1 MASLLDIASSGI
13 QAYRKALS
21 VTGQNIA
28 NIDTEGY
35 RRREI
40 NMREVSSGQNDITT
54 ISDQTGLG
62 VQVSDIGRAF
72 DVFLAARSRSATSD
86 FAEADASRVSL
97 EALESTILPDDYDIN
112 FFLKEFFDGLN
123 SITQSPADLSGR
135 VVAISQ
141 GTALAGAFSR
151 TSSALSDLKDQ
162 IFAQAEITVGEMN
175 SLLTGLRNTQRQV
188 VASAAGSGANSIL
201 DSRDQ
206 TLADLSQYVG
216 LTVDTLSNGAAR
228 VRLGAS
234 GNGPILGT
242 ATEAGSVALQ
252 RADDRLIVLAGQNGN
267 IAETQ
272 EVTSGRLA
280 GLIAAYDTVSLTLDK
295 LDALAKQLAQ
305 DFNAVHAQG
314 LSLDGKPGGMMFSAD
329 SWAIA
334 RARTNLGDFSTSIT
348 AAQITPT
355 DAQPVTFTYDAA
367 KAGWIGTK
375 PDGSVLQTPKSKITL
390 DGVTVNISGQPAN
403 GDSFTLAP
411 SIGKAANLRFLLTRP
426 EELAAAS
433 MIIASANASNLGSA
447 SLGVV
452 GSNPI
457 TPADLPLLSDVT
469 GNDLSSL
476 AGARLRENGVVG
488 IIPAGTLRADLASLT
503 RQEQISFTLSSAQ
516 TTAAASLTVTLADG
530 AFAGTHTFAWPDNSA
545 LAGDAKTI
553 ERIAQALN
561 TGALKADGLS
571 LADLGLHAAG
581 SGTNLTLAAETASFS
596 AGSLGDASGLVTPRI
611 SAASD
616 LQIFTREGVQ
626 IAGTALSQADVI
638 RYLTAANGFLPDAEY
653 RADYL
658 NTSYRGMTVDRVSPT
673 GGATLTISGAGFAPF
688 QQAGSSLPLRSSEAG
703 SLTLTLEGE
712 VSTIALPQGAMAGY
726 IASLVQG
733 QSADTGLAARA
744 STRVALSDIRDGTIS
759 FQMTGANS
767 TPITIN
773 SGVSNGSLSE
783 LATAINAQ
791 SAFTGFTALLGA
803 DGTRLVLS
811 SDLGDDL
818 ALAEVT
824 ASGGE
829 FSIGAVDDNGA
840 LYATALTLGGVDGD
854 TAVRVGG
861 TVALTSA
868 SSFSVSFNGATAVQ
882 SQTDA
887 FTQGLMS
894 RTRDPA
900 GGWQEVGFN
909 LTEGLDGNESSAD
922 GLSAAVG
929 ATTLSLNLGGLSV
942 SVKASTL
949 PDLKSATVAQA
960 MANALR
966 GLGSVPTMTG
976 VALSGLPANG
986 STIGI
991 TLGRETYQ
999 LEMVDNE
1006 VRVLGPEANRITA
1019 YFDSAKR
1026 LQISATG
1033 GSISGEALAQSAD
1046 TPTSM
1051 ATAFGLTSAASRQI
1065 TGQVFS
1071 KSLVDTSF
1079 ALKLTYGGSVTNV
1092 TVTYDKDS
1100 IEEFSKRFSVTGLP
1114 SGVTLTV
1121 LDEGTSGARVQLV
1134 AAGNDQTTLGFLA
1147 SAGAV
1152 NLGLVTAGVQVTLTG
1167 DSLRFDSFDG
1177 NPIALSG
1184 ASIAQNGSRLRLS
1197 GVPNEDLIVL
1207 VTGTGAR
1214 MIASALSPA
1223 NTQQE
1228 PAAPNLSF
1236 RVMDATSG
1244 RVEIFDQST
1253 GSAMATRYLGEDGTL
1268 SVAGHTFRLNGALIT
1283 GDQFNVA
1290 ANLKGTGDATN
1301 ITALMGLQ
1309 ARNAQS
1315 GEGGFRERFG
1325 AIVTEVGAKTRA
1337 TKTSA
1342 SEAQARQD
1350 AAVQQ
1355 DAEFSGVNLDT
1366 EAAKLLEQ
1374 QQAYQALARV
1384 LRTSTELLQ
1393 SLLDAIS

>member
-1 MASLLDIASSGI
+1 M
-13 QAYRKALS
+13 
-21 VTGQNIA
+21 
-28 NIDTEGY
+28 
-35 RRREI
+35 
-40 NMREVSSGQNDITT
+40 
-54 ISDQTGLG
+54 
-62 VQVSDIGRAF
+62 
-72 DVFLAARSRSATSD
+72 
-86 FAEADASRVSL
+86 
-97 EALESTILPDDYDIN
+97 
-112 FFLKEFFDGLN
+112 
-123 SITQSPADLSGR
+123 
-135 VVAISQ
+135 
-141 GTALAGAFSR
+141 
-151 TSSALSDLKDQ
+151 
-162 IFAQAEITVGEMN
+162 
-175 SLLTGLRNTQRQV
+175 
-188 VASAAGSGANSIL
+188 
-201 DSRDQ
+201 
-206 TLADLSQYVG
+206 
-216 LTVDTLSNGAAR
+216 
-228 VRLGAS
+228 
-234 GNGPILGT
+234 
-242 ATEAGSVALQ
+242 
-252 RADDRLIVLAGQNGN
+252 
-267 IAETQ
+267 
-272 EVTSGRLA
+272 
-280 GLIAAYDTVSLTLDK
+280 
-295 LDALAKQLAQ
+295 
-305 DFNAVHAQG
+305 
-314 LSLDGKPGGMMFSAD
+314 
-329 SWAIA
+329 
-334 RARTNLGDFSTSIT
+334 
-348 AAQITPT
+348 
-355 DAQPVTFTYDAA
+355 
-367 KAGWIGTK
+367 
-375 PDGSVLQTPKSKITL
+375 
-390 DGVTVNISGQPAN
+390 
-403 GDSFTLAP
+403 
-411 SIGKAANLRFLLTRP
+411 
-426 EELAAAS
+426 
-433 MIIASANASNLGSA
+433 ASANASNLGSA

-488 IIPAGTLRADLASLT
+488 IIPASTLRADLASLT
-503 RQEQISFTLSSAQ
+503 RQEQISFTLSGAQ
-516 TTAAASLTVTLADG
+516 IAVADKLTVTLVNG
-530 AFAGTHTFAWPDNSA
+530 PSTTTHTFAWPDGKSA

-561 TGALKADGLS
+561 TGALKANGLS

-596 AGSLGDASGLVTPRI
+596 GGSLGGASGLVTPRI

-688 QQAGSSLPLRSSEAG
+688 QQAGSSLPLRSSETG

-712 VSTIALPQGAMAGY
+712 ASTIALPQGAMAGY
-726 IASLVQG
+726 IASLVQV

-744 STRVALSDIRDGTIS
+744 STRVALSDIQDGTIS
-759 FQMTGANS
+759 FQITGANT

-773 SGVSNGSLSE
+773 SGVSNGSLNE

-824 ASGGE
+824 ASGGA
-829 FSIGAVDDNGA
+829 FKIGAVDDNGA
-840 LYATALTLGGVDGD
+840 LYATALTLSGVNGN

-861 TVALTSA
+861 TVTLTSA
-868 SSFSVSFNGATAVQ
+868 SDFSVSFNGAAAAVP
-882 SQTDA
+882 SQKDA

-949 PDLKSATVAQA
+949 PDLQAATVAQA

-986 STIGI
+986 SVIGV

-1019 YFDSAKR
+1019 YFDSTNR

-1033 GSISGEALAQSAD
+1033 GSLSGQALALSAD
-1046 TPTSM
+1046 TPTSL

-1071 KSLVDTSF
+1071 KPLVNGSF
-1079 ALKLTYGGSVTNV
+1079 ALKLTYGESVTNV
-1092 TVTYDKDS
+1092 TVTYNAASSND
-1100 IEEFSKRFSVTGLP
+1100 FTKRFSVQGLP
-1114 SGVTLTV
+1114 KGVTLTV

-1147 SAGAV
+1147 SAGAA
-1152 NLGLVTAGVQVTLTG
+1152 NLGLRTAGAQVTLTDDG
-1167 DSLRFDSFDG
+1167 LRFDSVDG
-1177 NPIALSG
+1177 NPIALLG
-1184 ASIAQNGSRLRLS
+1184 ASSAQNGSRLRLS

-1214 MIASALSPA
+1214 MITSALSPA

-1228 PAAPNLSF
+1228 QAAPNLSF

-1253 GSAMATRYLGEDGTL
+1253 GSAMATRYLGEDGTF

-1283 GDQFNVA
+1283 GDQFNVT

-1309 ARNAQS
+1309 ARNAQT

>member
-1 MASLLDIASSGI
+1 
-13 QAYRKALS
+13 
-21 VTGQNIA
+21 
-28 NIDTEGY
+28 
-35 RRREI
+35 
-40 NMREVSSGQNDITT
+40 
-54 ISDQTGLG
+54 
-62 VQVSDIGRAF
+62 
-72 DVFLAARSRSATSD
+72 
-86 FAEADASRVSL
+86 
-97 EALESTILPDDYDIN
+97 
-112 FFLKEFFDGLN
+112 
-123 SITQSPADLSGR
+123 
-135 VVAISQ
+135 
-141 GTALAGAFSR
+141 
-151 TSSALSDLKDQ
+151 
-162 IFAQAEITVGEMN
+162 
-175 SLLTGLRNTQRQV
+175 
-188 VASAAGSGANSIL
+188 
-201 DSRDQ
+201 
-206 TLADLSQYVG
+206 
-216 LTVDTLSNGAAR
+216 
-228 VRLGAS
+228 
-234 GNGPILGT
+234 
-242 ATEAGSVALQ
+242 
-252 RADDRLIVLAGQNGN
+252 
-267 IAETQ
+267 
-272 EVTSGRLA
+272 
-280 GLIAAYDTVSLTLDK
+280 
-295 LDALAKQLAQ
+295 
-305 DFNAVHAQG
+305 
-314 LSLDGKPGGMMFSAD
+314 
-329 SWAIA
+329 
-334 RARTNLGDFSTSIT
+334 
-348 AAQITPT
+348 
-355 DAQPVTFTYDAA
+355 VTFTYDAS
-367 KAGWIGTK
+367 KSGWVGTK

-433 MIIASANASNLGSA
+433 MIMASANASNLGSA

-516 TTAAASLTVTLADG
+516 TTAAASLTLTLAGG
-530 AFAGTHTFAWPDNSA
+530 AFPGTHTFAWPDNSA

-561 TGALKADGLS
+561 TGALKAGALS

-596 AGSLGDASGLVTPRI
+596 GGSLGGASGLVTPRI

-616 LQIFTREGVQ
+616 IQIFTREGVQ

-712 VSTIALPQGAMAGY
+712 ASTIALPQGAMAGY

-744 STRVALSDIRDGTIS
+744 STRVALSDIKDGTIS
-759 FQMTGANS
+759 FQITGANT

-791 SAFTGFTALLGA
+791 RAFTGFTALLGA
-803 DGTRLVLS
+803 DGARLVLS

-818 ALAEVT
+818 ALTEVIS
-824 ASGGE
+824 SGGP
-829 FSIGAVDDNGA
+829 FTIGAVDADGTRYPNA
-840 LYATALTLGGVDGD
+840 QAIGGNN

-861 TVALTSA
+861 TVTLTSA
-868 SSFSVSFNGATAVQ
+868 SDFSVSIKGSAAQQ
-882 SQTDA
+882 SKTDA

-966 GLGSVPTMTG
+966 GLGSIPTMTG

-986 STIGI
+986 SVIGV
-991 TLGRETYQ
+991 TFGRETYQ

-1019 YFDSAKR
+1019 YFDSANR

-1033 GSISGEALAQSAD
+1033 GSISGEALALSAD
-1046 TPTSM
+1046 TPTSL
-1051 ATAFGLTSAASRQI
+1051 ANAFGLTSAASRQI
-1065 TGQVFS
+1065 TGQLFS
-1071 KSLVDTSF
+1071 KSLVNGSF
-1079 ALKLTYGGSVTNV
+1079 ALKLTYGESVMNV
-1092 TVTYDKDS
+1092 TVTYNAASSND
-1100 IEEFSKRFSVTGLP
+1100 FTKRFSVQGLP
-1114 SGVTLTV
+1114 DGVTLTV

-1147 SAGAV
+1147 SAGAA
-1152 NLGLVTAGVQVTLTG
+1152 NLGLRTAGAQVTLTG
-1167 DSLRFDSFDG
+1167 DGLRFDSVDG
-1177 NPIALSG
+1177 NPITLSG
-1184 ASIAQNGSRLRLS
+1184 ASSAQNGSRLRLS

-1228 PAAPNLSF
+1228 QAAPNLSF

-1253 GSAMATRYLGEDGTL
+1253 GSAMATRYLGEDGTF

-1309 ARNAQS
+1309 TKNAQT

>member
-1 MASLLDIASSGI
+1 VASLLDIASSGI

-35 RRREI
+35 RRREV

-252 RADDRLIVLAGQNGN
+252 RTDDRLIVLAGQNGN

-334 RARTNLGDFSTSIT
+334 RAPTNLGDFSTSIT

-367 KAGWIGTK
+367 KSGWIGTK
-375 PDGSVLQTPKSKITL
+375 SDGSVLQTPKSKITL

-433 MIIASANASNLGSA
+433 MIMASANASNLGSA
-447 SLGVV
+447 TLGVV

-488 IIPAGTLRADLASLT
+488 IVPAGTLRADLASLT

-561 TGALKADGLS
+561 TGALKAGALS

-688 QQAGSSLPLRSSEAG
+688 QQAGSSLPLRSSETG

-712 VSTIALPQGAMAGY
+712 ASTIALPQGAMAGY

-744 STRVALSDIRDGTIS
+744 STRVALSDIQDGTIS
-759 FQMTGANS
+759 FQITGANT

-824 ASGGE
+824 ASGGA
-829 FSIGAVDDNGA
+829 FKIGAVDDNGA
-840 LYATALTLGGVDGD
+840 LYATALTLGGVNGN

-986 STIGI
+986 STIGV

-1033 GSISGEALAQSAD
+1033 GSISGEALALSAD

-1071 KSLVDTSF
+1071 KPSGNSSF
-1079 ALKLTYGGSVTNV
+1079 ALELAYGGSVTNV
-1092 TVTYDKDS
+1092 TVLYDKSTDS
-1100 IEEFSKRFSVTGLP
+1100 FTATGLP
-1114 SGVTLTV
+1114 TGVTLNA
-1121 LDEGTSGARVQLV
+1121 LAEGASSARIQLV

-1152 NLGLVTAGVQVTLTG
+1152 NLGLVTAGAQVTLTG
-1167 DSLRFDSFDG
+1167 DSLRFDSVDG

-1184 ASIAQNGSRLRLS
+1184 ASSAQNGSRLRLS

-1223 NTQQE
+1223 TTQQE
-1228 PAAPNLSF
+1228 QAAPNLSF

-1253 GSAMATRYLGEDGTL
+1253 GSAMATRYLGEDGTF
-1268 SVAGHTFRLNGALIT
+1268 SVAGHTFRLNGALIS
-1283 GDQFNVA
+1283 GDQFNVT

-1309 ARNAQS
+1309 ARNAQT

>member
-1 MASLLDIASSGI
+1 
-13 QAYRKALS
+13 
-21 VTGQNIA
+21 
-28 NIDTEGY
+28 
-35 RRREI
+35 
-40 NMREVSSGQNDITT
+40 
-54 ISDQTGLG
+54 
-62 VQVSDIGRAF
+62 
-72 DVFLAARSRSATSD
+72 
-86 FAEADASRVSL
+86 
-97 EALESTILPDDYDIN
+97 
-112 FFLKEFFDGLN
+112 
-123 SITQSPADLSGR
+123 
-135 VVAISQ
+135 
-141 GTALAGAFSR
+141 
-151 TSSALSDLKDQ
+151 
-162 IFAQAEITVGEMN
+162 MN

-433 MIIASANASNLGSA
+433 MIMASANASNLGSA

-516 TTAAASLTVTLADG
+516 ATAAASLTVTLADG

-561 TGALKADGLS
+561 TGALKANGLS

-581 SGTNLTLAAETASFS
+581 SGTNLTLAAETASVS

-611 SAASD
+611 SAASN

-688 QQAGSSLPLRSSEAG
+688 QQAGSSLPLRSSETG

-712 VSTIALPQGAMAGY
+712 ASTIALPQGAMAGY

-744 STRVALSDIRDGTIS
+744 STRVALSDIQDGTIS
-759 FQMTGANS
+759 FQITGANT

-824 ASGGE
+824 ASGGA
-829 FSIGAVDDNGA
+829 FKIGAVDDNGA
-840 LYATALTLGGVDGD
+840 LYATALTLSGVNGN

-861 TVALTSA
+861 TVTLTSA
-868 SSFSVSFNGATAVQ
+868 SDFSVSFNGAAAAVP
-882 SQTDA
+882 SQKDA

-966 GLGSVPTMTG
+966 GLGSIPTMTG

-986 STIGI
+986 SVIGV

-1019 YFDSAKR
+1019 YFDSANR

-1033 GSISGEALAQSAD
+1033 GSISGQALALSAD
-1046 TPTSM
+1046 TPTSL

-1071 KSLVDTSF
+1071 KPLADTSF
-1079 ALKLTYGGSVTNV
+1079 TLQLAYGGTVTNV
-1092 TVTYDKDS
+1092 TVLYDKTVDS
-1100 IEEFSKRFSVTGLP
+1100 FTATGLP
-1114 SGVTLTV
+1114 TGVTFNALA
-1121 LDEGTSGARVQLV
+1121 EGTSEARVQLV

-1147 SAGAV
+1147 SAGAA
-1152 NLGLVTAGVQVTLTG
+1152 NLGLVTAGAQVTLTDDG
-1167 DSLRFDSFDG
+1167 LRFDSVDG

-1184 ASIAQNGSRLRLS
+1184 ASSAQNGSRLRLS

-1214 MIASALSPA
+1214 MIASALSPE

-1228 PAAPNLSF
+1228 QAAPNLSF

-1253 GSAMATRYLGEDGTL
+1253 GSAMATRYLGEDGTF

-1309 ARNAQS
+1309 TRNAQT

>member
-1 MASLLDIASSGI
+1 VASLLDIASSGI

-35 RRREI
+35 RRREV
-40 NMREVSSGQNDITT
+40 NMREVSAGQNDITT

-97 EALESTILPDDYDIN
+97 EALETTILPDDYDIN

-206 TLADLSQYVG
+206 ALADLSQYVG
-216 LTVDTLSNGAAR
+216 VTVDTLSNGAAR

-252 RADDRLIVLAGQNGN
+252 RTDGRLIVLAGQNGN

-280 GLIAAYDTVSLTLDK
+280 GLVAAYETVSLTLDK

-305 DFNAVHAQG
+305 DFNALHAQG
-314 LSLDGKPGGMMFSAD
+314 LSLDGKPGGLMFSAD

-334 RARTNLGDFSTSIT
+334 RAPTNLGDFSTTIS
-348 AAQITPT
+348 AAQITPAY
-355 DAQPVTFTYDAA
+355 AQPVTFTYDAA
-367 KAGWIGTK
+367 KSGWVGTK

-390 DGVTVNISGQPAN
+390 DGVTVNISGRPAN

-411 SIGKAANLRFLLTRP
+411 SIGKAANLRFLLKRP

-433 MIIASANASNLGSA
+433 MIMASANASNLGSA

-457 TPADLPLLSDVT
+457 TPTDLPLLSDVT

-476 AGARLRENGVVG
+476 AGVRLRENGVVG

-503 RQEQISFTLSSAQ
+503 RQEQISFTLSGAQ
-516 TTAAASLTVTLADG
+516 IAVADKLTVTLVNG
-530 AFAGTHTFAWPDNSA
+530 LSTTTHTFAWPDNSA

-561 TGALKADGLS
+561 TGALKANGLS
-571 LADLGLHAAG
+571 LVDLGLHAAG
-581 SGTNLTLAAETASFS
+581 SGTNLTLAAETASVS
-596 AGSLGDASGLVTPRI
+596 AGNLGDASGLVTPRI

-616 LQIFTREGVQ
+616 IQIFTREGVQ

-673 GGATLTISGAGFAPF
+673 GGVTLTISGAGFAPF

-703 SLTLTLEGE
+703 SLALTLEGE

-733 QSADTGLAARA
+733 QSVDTGLVARA
-744 STRVALSDIRDGTIS
+744 STRVALSDIKDGTIS
-759 FQMTGANS
+759 FQITGANT

-791 SAFTGFTALLGA
+791 RAFTGFSALLGA

-829 FSIGAVDDNGA
+829 FTIGAVDDDGE
-840 LYATALTLGGVDGD
+840 LYATALTLGGERSNS
-854 TAVRVGG
+854 AVRIGG
-861 TVALTSA
+861 TVTLTSA
-868 SSFSVSFNGATAVQ
+868 SDFSVSFNGIARS

-909 LTEGLDGNESSAD
+909 LTEGLDGDESSAD
-922 GLSAAVG
+922 GLTAAVG
-929 ATTLSLNLGGLSV
+929 ATTLSLNLGDLSV

-986 STIGI
+986 SAIGV
-991 TLGRETYQ
+991 TFGRETYQ

-1019 YFDSAKR
+1019 YFDSTNR

-1033 GSISGEALAQSAD
+1033 GSLSGQALALSAD
-1046 TPTSM
+1046 TPTSL

-1071 KSLVDTSF
+1071 KDLDDTSF
-1079 ALKLTYGGSVTNV
+1079 TLELAYGGSVTNV
-1092 TVTYDKDS
+1092 TVAYDEDS
-1100 IEEFSKRFSVTGLP
+1100 SDDFTKRFSVTGLP

-1121 LDEGTSGARVQLV
+1121 LDEGTNEARVQLV
-1134 AAGNDQTTLGFLA
+1134 AAGNDQTTLRFLA
-1147 SAGAV
+1147 SVGAA
-1152 NLGLVTAGVQVTLTG
+1152 NLGLVTAGAQVTLTDDG
-1167 DSLRFDSFDG
+1167 LRFDAVDG

-1184 ASIAQNGSRLRLS
+1184 ASSAQNGSRLRLS

-1214 MIASALSPA
+1214 MITSALSPA

-1228 PAAPNLSF
+1228 QAVPNLSF
-1236 RVMDATSG
+1236 QVTDAASG
-1244 RVEIFDQST
+1244 RVEVFDQST
-1253 GSAMATRYLGEDGTL
+1253 GSAMATRYLREDGTF
-1268 SVAGHTFRLNGALIT
+1268 SVAGHTFRLNGALVT

-1301 ITALMGLQ
+1301 ITALMGL
-1309 ARNAQS
+1309 RDKNAQT
-1315 GEGGFRERFG
+1315 GEGGFRESFG

-1337 TKTSA
+1337 TKISA
-1342 SEAQARQD
+1342 SEAQSRQD
-1350 AAVQQ
+1350 AAAEL

-1384 LRTSTELLQ
+1384 MRTSTELLQ

>member
-35 RRREI
+35 RRREV
-40 NMREVSSGQNDITT
+40 NMREVSAGQNDITT

-206 TLADLSQYVG
+206 ALADLSQYVG

-252 RADDRLIVLAGQNGN
+252 RTDGRLIVLAGQNGN

-314 LSLDGKPGGMMFSAD
+314 LSLDGKPGGLMFSAD

-334 RARTNLGDFSTSIT
+334 RAPTNLGDFSTSIT
-348 AAQITPT
+348 AAQITPA

-367 KAGWIGTK
+367 KSGWVGTK

-390 DGVTVNISGQPAN
+390 DGVSVNISGQPAN

-433 MIIASANASNLGSA
+433 MIMASANASNLGSA

-516 TTAAASLTVTLADG
+516 TTAAASLTLTLADG
-530 AFAGTHTFAWPDNSA
+530 AFAGIHTFAWPDNSA

-561 TGALKADGLS
+561 TGALKANGLS

-581 SGTNLTLAAETASFS
+581 SGTNLTLAAETASVS

-616 LQIFTREGVQ
+616 IQIFTREGVQ

-703 SLTLTLEGE
+703 SLALTLEGE

-744 STRVALSDIRDGTIS
+744 STRVALSDIKDGTIS
-759 FQMTGANS
+759 FQITGANT

-791 SAFTGFTALLGA
+791 RAFTGFSALLGA

-829 FSIGAVDDNGA
+829 FTIGAVDEDGE
-840 LYATALTLGGVDGD
+840 LYATALTLGGVSGNS
-854 TAVRVGG
+854 AVRVGG
-861 TVALTSA
+861 TVTLTSA
-868 SSFSVSFNGATAVQ
+868 SDFSVSFNGATAVQ

-929 ATTLSLNLGGLSV
+929 ATTLSLNLGGVSV

-986 STIGI
+986 SAIGV

-1019 YFDSAKR
+1019 YFDSANR

-1033 GSISGEALAQSAD
+1033 GSLSGQALALSAD
-1046 TPTSM
+1046 TPTSL

-1071 KSLVDTSF
+1071 KPLTDTSF
-1079 ALKLTYGGSVTNV
+1079 TLQLAYGGTVTNV
-1092 TVTYDKDS
+1092 TVLYDKTVDS
-1100 IEEFSKRFSVTGLP
+1100 FTATGLP
-1114 SGVTLTV
+1114 TGVTFNALA
-1121 LDEGTSGARVQLV
+1121 EGTSEARVQLV

-1147 SAGAV
+1147 SAGAAS
-1152 NLGLVTAGVQVTLTG
+1152 LGLVTAGAQVTLTG
-1167 DSLRFDSFDG
+1167 DGLRFDAVDG

-1184 ASIAQNGSRLRLS
+1184 ASSAQNGSRLRLS

-1228 PAAPNLSF
+1228 QAAPNLSF

-1253 GSAMATRYLGEDGTL
+1253 GSAMATRYLGEDGTF

-1283 GDQFNVA
+1283 GDQFNVT
-1290 ANLKGTGDATN
+1290 ANLKGSGDATN

-1309 ARNAQS
+1309 ARNAQT

>member
-1 MASLLDIASSGI
+1 VASLLDIASSGI

-35 RRREI
+35 RRREV
-40 NMREVSSGQNDITT
+40 NMREVSAGQNDITT

-206 TLADLSQYVG
+206 ALADLSQYVG

-252 RADDRLIVLAGQNGN
+252 RTDGRLIVLAGQNGN

-314 LSLDGKPGGMMFSAD
+314 LSLDGKPGGLMFSAD

-334 RARTNLGDFSTSIT
+334 RAPTNLGDFSTSIT
-348 AAQITPT
+348 AAQITPA
-355 DAQPVTFTYDAA
+355 DAQPVTFSYDAA
-367 KAGWIGTK
+367 KSGWVGTK

-390 DGVTVNISGQPAN
+390 DGVSVNISGQPAN

-433 MIIASANASNLGSA
+433 MIMASANASNLGSA

-452 GSNPI
+452 GSTPI
-457 TPADLPLLSDVT
+457 TPTDLPLLSDVT

-516 TTAAASLTVTLADG
+516 TTAAASLTLTLADG
-530 AFAGTHTFAWPDNSA
+530 AFPGTHTFAWPDNSA

-561 TGALKADGLS
+561 TGALKANGLS

-581 SGTNLTLAAETASFS
+581 SGTNLTLAAETASVS

-616 LQIFTREGVQ
+616 IQIFTREGVQ

-673 GGATLTISGAGFAPF
+673 GGATLTISGVGFAPF

-744 STRVALSDIRDGTIS
+744 STRVALSDIKDGTIS
-759 FQMTGANS
+759 FQITGANT

-773 SGVSNGSLSE
+773 SGVANGSLSE

-791 SAFTGFTALLGA
+791 RAFTGFSALLGA

-829 FSIGAVDDNGA
+829 FTIGAVDDDGE
-840 LYATALTLGGVDGD
+840 LYATALTLGGVSGNS
-854 TAVRVGG
+854 AVRVGG
-861 TVALTSA
+861 TVTLTSA
-868 SSFSVSFNGATAVQ
+868 SDFSVSFNGAAAVQ

-986 STIGI
+986 SVIGV

-1019 YFDSAKR
+1019 YFDSANR

-1033 GSISGEALAQSAD
+1033 GSLSGQALALSAD
-1046 TPTSM
+1046 TPTSL

-1071 KSLVDTSF
+1071 KPLADTSF
-1079 ALKLTYGGSVTNV
+1079 TLQLAYGGTVTNV
-1092 TVTYDKDS
+1092 TVLYDKTVDS
-1100 IEEFSKRFSVTGLP
+1100 FTATGLP
-1114 SGVTLTV
+1114 SGVIFNALA
-1121 LDEGTSGARVQLV
+1121 EGTSEARVQLV

-1147 SAGAV
+1147 SAGAAS
-1152 NLGLVTAGVQVTLTG
+1152 LGLVTAGAQVTLTG
-1167 DSLRFDSFDG
+1167 DGLRFDAVDG

-1184 ASIAQNGSRLRLS
+1184 ASSAQNGSRLRLS

-1228 PAAPNLSF
+1228 QAAPNLSF

-1253 GSAMATRYLGEDGTL
+1253 GSAMATRYLGEDGTF

-1283 GDQFNVA
+1283 GDQFNVT

-1309 ARNAQS
+1309 TRNAQT